1 MSHDD
6 YHLTPSHPFNLANE
20 VTKSQALEQPR
31 PEKVARALDRGYDD
45 GDGDDMMVVMV
56 TVKMVKMM
64 VMVMVKM
71 TKMVKMAKMVMIIV

>member
-45 GDGDDMMVVMV
+45 GDGDGDAMMVVMV
-56 TVKMVKMM
+56 TVKMVK
-64 VMVMVKM
+64 
-71 TKMVKMAKMVMIIV
+71 